1 MKKISTYLPSLIIS
15 VLLVFLTLAGSAML
29 LVDINI
35 SAEKLKKLAQKN
47 SLETSITRISTIRQE
62 SLLRF
67 IWTR

>member
-47 SLETSITRISTIRQE
+47 SLETSITRISTIQQE